1 MFGKKWSYMIGT
13 RLCDLRKMRNM
24 TQKELAEKLSLS
36 VNSIS
41 MYERGLS
48 TPNDDVK
55 IKIAQIFHVSL
66 DYLLGNVDEKI
77 QNPSSLRS
85 YRLPQRKIPYRLRLL
100 YHSVACGRFQRLGG
114 RGLVGRGLPFLISR
128 IWVSSRKEKPERFF
142 LPFLYSVVFIWY
154 NKSIVEE

>member
-41 MYERGLS
+41 MYERGMS

-85 YRLPQRKIPYRLRLL
+85 ELIMMKSIPPEAQAE
-100 YHSVACGRFQRLGG
+100 V
-114 RGLVGRGLPFLISR
+114 RGFTDYL
-128 IWVSSRKEKPERFF
+128 KEKYHIDCACYTI
-142 LPFLYSVVFIWY
+142 L
-154 NKSIVEE
+154 

>member
-1 MFGKKWSYMIGT
+1 MLGKKWSYMIGT

-55 IKIAQIFHVSL
+55 IRIAQIFHVSL
-66 DYLLGNVDEKI
+66 DYLLGNTDEKV
-77 QNPSSLRS
+77 QNPSGLCSELMMLKS
-85 YRLPQRKIPYRLRLL
+85 IPPEAQAE
-100 YHSVACGRFQRLGG
+100 V
-114 RGLVGRGLPFLISR
+114 RGFADYL
-128 IWVSSRKEKPERFF
+128 KEKYHIDCACYTI
-142 LPFLYSVVFIWY
+142 L
-154 NKSIVEE
+154 